1 MELTGTARAG
11 LAGRVA
17 QRHPQKDIWWLIGTG
32 TGRRFVEHLAC
43 VSAACYSVSMP
54 RAPGAAWRG
63 RVQGYRH
70 PQCDLWPG
78 FFFFFFP
85 ATAAAAAA
93 VVDPWPRASAIAAVG
108 GRPRI
113 DPARQH
119 LAGGEDEGQ
128 LHRKWAAEFAF
139 RRSVGLHQLRGSYI
153 NWALLRCL
161 GILISVIGSWA
172 CG

>member
-1 MELTGTARAG
+1 MAPAPAGVSSNTWRACLPRAIALACRAHQGQLGAVEYRATGTRSATC
-11 LAGRVA
+11 GR
-17 QRHPQKDIWWLIGTG
+17 D
-32 TGRRFVEHLAC
+32 
-43 VSAACYSVSMP
+43 SS
-54 RAPGAAWRG
+54 
-63 RVQGYRH
+63 
-70 PQCDLWPG
+70 
-78 FFFFFFP
+78 FFFFP

-172 CG
+172 CGQL